1 MTTLKDIKTR
11 EIERIING
19 EITIEGGGFQVRRPF
34 PTRALDHVDPF
45 LLLDEAGPIQHKPGD
60 EDGLPDHPHRGFETL
75 TYILEGETRSH
86 DSTGFAED
94 FYAGDV
100 EWTTAGRGIIHG
112 GGPTEYTS
120 KHGGSMR
127 GFQIWVNLPASK
139 KMIPPQSLRIKAE
152 SIPVIEDAESGYK
165 LKVLGGDAAGV
176 RGPINTTWPILYLHY
191 TVHPGGHALLDVPAG
206 QNIMLYVFRGGISVG
221 KDASQLK
228 AGQLGILSD
237 GDQLAIGNTSD
248 DVAELIVLGAQPI
261 NEPVARYGPFVMN
274 TREEV
279 FQAFDDY
286 NAGKF
291 GL

>member
-1 MTTLKDIKTR
+1 MTTSKDTKTR
-11 EIERIING
+11 SLERIVNG

-86 DSTGFAED
+86 DSTGFVDD

-100 EWTTAGRGIIHG
+100 EWTTAGRGIVHG
-112 GGPTEYTS
+112 GGPTENTRQ
-120 KHGGSMR
+120 HGGSMR
-127 GFQIWVNLPASK
+127 GFQLWVNLPAAK

-152 SIPVIEDAESGYK
+152 SIPIIQDVESGYT
-165 LKVLGGDAAGV
+165 LKVLGGNVAGV

-191 TVHPGGHALLDVPAG
+191 AVQPGGHALLDVPIG

-221 KDASQLK
+221 KEAARLN
-228 AGQLGILSD
+228 AGQLGILSA
-237 GDQLAIGNTSD
+237 GDQIAFVNTSD
-248 DVAELIVLGAQPI
+248 EIAELIVLGAPPI
-261 NEPVARYGPFVMN
+261 GEPVARYGPFVMN

-291 GL
+291 GS

>member
-1 MTTLKDIKTR
+1 MTTQKNSKTR
-11 EIERIING
+11 ELERIVNG

-86 DSTGFAED
+86 DSTGFVDD
-94 FYAGDV
+94 FFAGDV
-100 EWTTAGRGIIHG
+100 EWTTAGRGIVHG
-112 GGPTEYTS
+112 GGPTEHTRQ
-120 KHGGSMR
+120 HGGSMR
-127 GFQIWVNLPASK
+127 GFQIWVNLPAAK

-152 SIPVIEDAESGYK
+152 SIPIIRDAKSGYT
-165 LKVLGGDAAGV
+165 LKVLGGEAAGV

-191 TVHPGGHALLDVPAG
+191 TIQPGGHALLDVPAG
-206 QNIMLYVFRGGISVG
+206 QNIMLYVFGGSVSVG
-221 KDASQLK
+221 KNAARLN

-237 GDQLAIGNTSD
+237 GDQLAIANTSD
-248 DVAELIVLGAQPI
+248 EIAELIVLGAEPI
-261 NEPVARYGPFVMN
+261 GEPVARYGPFVMN

-291 GL
+291 GS

>member
-1 MTTLKDIKTR
+1 MTTAKDIKTR
-11 EIERIING
+11 ELERIVNG

-60 EDGLPDHPHRGFETL
+60 EGGLPDHPHRGFETL
-75 TYILEGETRSH
+75 TYILEGETESH
-86 DSTGFAED
+86 DSTGFSEE
-94 FYAGDV
+94 FHAGDV

-127 GFQIWVNLPASK
+127 GFQLWVNLPAAK

-165 LKVLGGDAAGV
+165 LKVIGGDAAGV

-191 TVHPGGHALLDVPAG
+191 TIQPGGHALLDMPAG
-206 QNIMLYVFRGGISVG
+206 QNIMLYVFGGSVSVG
-221 KDASQLK
+221 KEAARLNV
-228 AGQLGILSD
+228 GQLGILSD
-237 GDQLAIGNTSD
+237 GDQLAIANTSD
-248 DVAELIVLGAQPI
+248 EVAEFIVLGAEPI

-279 FQAFDDY
+279 FQAFEDY

-291 GL
+291 VS

>member
-1 MTTLKDIKTR
+1 MSTSKHRKTR

-45 LLLDEAGPIQHKPGD
+45 LLLDEAGPIVHKPGD

-75 TYILEGETRSH
+75 TYILEGETESH
-86 DSTGFAED
+86 DSTGFSEE
-94 FYAGDV
+94 FHIGDV

-112 GGPTEYTS
+112 GGPTAHTRV
-120 KHGGSMR
+120 HGGTMR
-127 GFQIWVNLPASK
+127 GFQIWVNLPAAK
-139 KMIPPQSLRIKAE
+139 KMIPPQSQHIVAA
-152 SIPVIEDAESGYK
+152 SIPVLTNAKSGYT
-165 LKVLGGDAAGV
+165 LKVLGGLAEGV

-191 TVHPGGHALLDVPAG
+191 TVQPGGKTELDVADA
-206 QNIMLYVFRGGISVG
+206 QNIMLYAFQGGINVG
-221 KDASQLK
+221 DSARELK

-237 GDQLAIGNTSD
+237 GDKVIVANTSD
-248 DVAELIVLGAQPI
+248 EIAELLVLGAEPI

-291 GL
+291 GA